1 MKTILWITITV
12 ISFNLGFYSVEE
24 SGKDTPASN
33 ITVEPEKLKLPTG
46 HNVNLKCSSNELA
59 VYWIS
64 PNGTKISELPPPSRF
79 NDTKGQLTIT
89 GAKLQDSGIY
99 TCTTANGKFN
109 ATSDLFIY
117 VMPNYFT
124 EGMIILG
131 INAFLLVV
139 FLSCT
144 LNQYLQHRKA
154 NIKYRSVIK
163 S

>member
-1 MKTILWITITV
+1 MTVTV
-12 ISFNLGFYSVEE
+12 ISFELGSYSVQA
-24 SGKDTPASN
+24 SDKSTPVSN
-33 ITVEPEKLKLPTG
+33 ITVEPENLKSPTG
-46 HNVNLKCSSNELA
+46 HDVNIKCSSNELD

-64 PNGTKISELPPPSRF
+64 PNGTKISEMQPPSRF
-79 NDTKGQLTIT
+79 NDTKGQLTIS

-99 TCTTANGKFN
+99 TCKTASGNLN

-117 VMPNYFT
+117 VMPNYFM

-131 INAFLLVV
+131 INAVLLVI

-144 LNQYLQHRKA
+144 LNQYIQHRKA